1 VGVWTG
7 RARVEVSMTAV
18 LMRAVGPSAYLSA
31 ALVLAWSSALVG
43 ALAPEAVP
51 TRVVPIPWA
60 GG

>member
-1 VGVWTG
+1 
-7 RARVEVSMTAV
+7 MTAA
-18 LMRAVGPSAYLSA
+18 LLRALGPPAYLSA

-60 GG
+60 GS